1 MHAFEKYYAEE
12 LASGKRPQDILD
24 PFGSPED
31 LAKELVRKRKPGS
44 EDSLK
49 EKRLSQSLHLY
60 CVGSP
65 KNAMH
70 DANFSLIESKEFKEN
85 KEMP

>member
-1 MHAFEKYYAEE
+1 MHAFEEYYAEE
-12 LASGKRPQDILD
+12 LAFGKRPQDILD

-44 EDSLK
+44 ADSLK

-60 CVGSP
+60 CVGT
-65 KNAMH
+65 
-70 DANFSLIESKEFKEN
+70 LISKFPQLDRLQSTIN
-85 KEMP
+85 TMTFV